1 MFSKLLLVLGIA
13 FGYGTSLTLRTTNN
27 FNSVKAQG
35 FETEQFG
42 YGQYFVSNGS
52 VALGGSGNYARY
64 WYFIIPMS
72 TMNTLNDTDNVILT
86 DDIPN
91 ALRYHFF
98 GGFIGSST
106 DTRLLS
112 LTNNDDTAIFGRSI
126 NMANSMYYGNRT
138 LFTQLDYVPVDLINR
153 EYHLYQFPHNDN
165 VLHNYYHLLVELPGS
180 WYPADIDETY
190 LSTEEAIIKGV
201 FGGGINEPSLYKG
214 SLSFYWY
221 DYGYTDGY
229 NDGLQDGYES
239 GFADAESVADGSW
252 LGSLV
257 FGTIGGIVGFLF
269 ALSDFEVLGVSIMSI
284 ITLFVAIGIVRLL
297 LKVLR

>member
-13 FGYGTSLTLRTTNN
+13 FGYGSNLTLETNN
-27 FNSVKAQG
+27 NFSHTQARTY
-35 FETEQFG
+35 EMEQVG

-64 WYFIIPMS
+64 WYFIIPME

-91 ALRYHFF
+91 VLRYHLF
-98 GGFIGSST
+98 GGFIGAST
-106 DTRLLS
+106 DTRVLS
-112 LTNNDDTAIFGRSI
+112 FSNNDDTPIFGRSI
-126 NMANSMYYGNRT
+126 NMANSMYYGNRN
-138 LFTQLDYVPVDLINR
+138 LFNQLNYIPVDLINR
-153 EYHLYQFPHNDN
+153 EYHLYQFYHNDN
-165 VLHNYYHLLVELPGS
+165 VLDNYYHLLIEIQGS
-180 WYPADIDETY
+180 WSGYIDETY

-201 FGGGINEPSLYKG
+201 FGGGINEPSLYSG
-214 SLSFYWY
+214 SFSSYWY
-221 DYGYTDGY
+221 DLGY
-229 NDGLQDGYES
+229 NDGLQDGYDN
-239 GFADAESVADGSW
+239 GFSDAEEIADGTW
-252 LGSLV
+252 LGNLV